1 SGLERRQEFI
11 YLQDPTGQGPYT
23 WIDYN
28 GDNQKDLNEFELARP
43 EDGDRYIRVFTPTD
57 TYERA
62 YSNQFS
68 QSLNINPVGIRI
80 NKEGILKVLARFSNQ
95 TAFRIERKTRLEENT
110 DRFNP
115 FLNNF
120 GDSTLISQ
128 SSSIRNTFF
137 YNRSSSK
144 FGVDYTY
151 SDQFSKNPLT
161 S

>member
-1 SGLERRQEFI
+1 
-11 YLQDPTGQGPYT
+11 
-23 WIDYN
+23 
-28 GDNQKDLNEFELARP
+28 
-43 EDGDRYIRVFTPTD
+43 IRVFTPTD

-68 QSLNINPVGIRI
+68 QSLNINPVGIWI

-161 S
+161 SGFEERKSLAHILRVRYNFSSKYGIILEQELGDKESASDIIDGRNY